1 MANTSHYQQH
11 HKEKISKRYESNKT
25 IMGLLEKFIEDQP
38 NMRFGQILMALGII
52 EMEQDGPN
60 KFSIK
65 DPFYEES
72 VDTLTK
78 VYKKASVH

>member
-1 MANTSHYQQH
+1 MANTSDYKKY

-25 IMGLLEKFIEDQP
+25 ILTLLEQFVEEYPD
-38 NMRFGQILMALGII
+38 MRFGQILMAMHII

-60 KFSIK
+60 KFSVK

-72 VDTLTK
+72 VDTLK
-78 VYKKASVH
+78 RIYEKLR